1 MRSTQTFGAVMPE
14 PRVLYFGPLKE
25 SGHFFFG
32 DETGWRLSERHD
44 LNGVP
49 WTTQEDH
56 ADGTLQPGMI
66 CEHGHWHA
74 TTPQVEGPAVVHH
87 KNGWTALSFWD
98 RTIDTRPGCSST
110 YLAEGTFTFEEMV
123 AFAKTRFPERW
134 SKMKFEVTKYEG

>member
-1 MRSTQTFGAVMPE
+1 ML

-25 SGHFFFG
+25 SGHFFFNDQG
-32 DETGWRLSERHD
+32 QSEMTID
-44 LNGVP
+44 LKGVP
-49 WTTQEDH
+49 WRTQEDH
-56 ADGTLQPGMI
+56 VDGTLQPGVI
-66 CEHGHWHA
+66 CERGYWHG

-123 AFAKTRFPERW
+123 EFAKTRFPERW
-134 SKMKFEVTKYEG
+134 GKMKFEVTKYEGPK